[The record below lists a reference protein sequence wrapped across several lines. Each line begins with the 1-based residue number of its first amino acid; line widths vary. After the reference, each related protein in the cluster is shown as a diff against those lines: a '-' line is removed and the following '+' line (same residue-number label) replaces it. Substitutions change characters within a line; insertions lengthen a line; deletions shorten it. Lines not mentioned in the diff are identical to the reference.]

1 MHICRP
7 IPVSGVK
14 SRLQSGRRSAGRRLG
29 PVGPGPLDK
38 TLEESDDLM
47 ARSRKRKIPSTTRRT
62 IARKA
67 VRPGAA
73 AAVHAPTQ
81 PAFGTLRA
89 ALDLT
94 RAQFSR
100 LLGYSERALAEWES
114 GSRHPTAPAVRSHR
128 ELERLI
134 AALQAVM
141 KPSYVRTWLMTPAE
155 AFDGLKPLEVI
166 ERGETDRIWRM
177 VFELQSGSSV

>member
-1 MHICRP
+1 
-7 IPVSGVK
+7 
-14 SRLQSGRRSAGRRLG
+14 
-29 PVGPGPLDK
+29 
-38 TLEESDDLM
+38 M
-47 ARSRKRKIPSTTRRT
+47 ARNNKRKTPSTTRRT
-62 IARKA
+62 VARKA
-67 VRPGAA
+67 ARPGAA
-73 AAVHAPTQ
+73 AAVVHETSQ
-81 PAFGTLRA
+81 PVFGTLRA

-134 AALQAVM
+134 GALQAVM